1 MHDPADW
8 KSSCGPAWWSKSA
21 VNIQG
26 RQSDR
31 REANTT
37 KSCSDSGVV
46 SRVNKPSDTRMGL
59 SNNSP
64 PDSLKVLKKK
74 ALQSEQKRPRGR
86 RGPPGLEHR
95 WGQRWGRAG
104 AFLLG
109 QPWPLASWQDSQGTN
124 GSITG
129 MAKRGE
135 VTFDLWP
142 SLYYYNH
149 LNNTVL
155 KTQKM

>member
-31 REANTT
+31 REENTT
-37 KSCSDSGVV
+37 KSCSESGVV
-46 SRVNKPSDTRMGL
+46 SRVKKPSDTRMGL
-59 SNNSP
+59 SNNSL
-64 PDSLKVLKKK
+64 PDSLKVLKK
-74 ALQSEQKRPRGR
+74 ALQSEQKRPQRR

-95 WGQRWGRAG
+95 WGQRWGRA
-104 AFLLG
+104 AASLLG

-124 GSITG
+124 DSITG

-142 SLYYYNH
+142 SLYYYND